1 MSDSILASAFAG
13 AAAQEEDSLGLPTY
27 TQFKKYATFR
37 TEIADFGIDLR
48 QLTRLLAECH
58 YGLGVGGLG
67 LGDLPILFHATAK
80 KAGALSYDGVLRLCR
95 TLRPRLAKVEDMLA
109 ADSDNQRDPVKYR
122 PSTAG
127 PRLGGGGTGLLHT
140 SRTLRRGDTSGT
152 PLDFASAMA
161 VGGEPLSA
169 TGGGGGG
176 GGSAGPSP
184 MARGVSFRQHPGM
197 LGRED
202 SSVSVAP
209 PGPGGVGVGLSPRG
223 RPASASRL
231 SALAR
236 GGGGGGDDGAGPST
250 SGRGGGGGGGGG
262 FESCGNAGAS
272 LSTLMAMKDPPVL
285 LREALPPP
293 PCDFP
298 AISARISGIQVL
310 YRDGE
315 MTRVALALR
324 DLQRDWE
331 TACAAAALSRVI
343 QRGGRSQPPPAA
355 NGSGG
360 PDDGQGGTRG
370 EIPLEG
376 RIWLLLLHGC
386 CLMLEG
392 RHKNAR
398 RSLQAA
404 ESLFNPNVLGLE
416 HPYHYC
422 IHLCSGLLGYYEQQY
437 EEAIEKFESAREL
450 ADLVSRGSFDVTA
463 RRNAAACLN
472 NKGVCHSLLGNRAA
486 AVGEFRSAY
495 ALVRAA
501 TGVPEVPEA
510 VVALRNL
517 NKALKQGFALNTS
530 RLRPTSAPPMY
541 AHVGVTSIRKE
552 DKLTTFLQNAITMR
566 PPAPV
571 AALPAWCEK
580 VSADDIVARKKAKE
594 AAKKA
599 ADKAKSADPKKAK
612 PKAKKPPPFVA
623 MENFPAPSYNLANVK
638 MEAKKKGGKKKA
650 AA

>member
-1 MSDSILASAFAG
+1 MAGVLASAFAG

-27 TQFKKYATFR
+27 AQFKKYATFR

-67 LGDLPILFHATAK
+67 LGDLPILFNAHAK
-80 KAGALSYDGVLRLCR
+80 KAGVLSFEGVLRLCR

-109 ADSDNQRDPVKYR
+109 ADTDNQRDPIKYR

-127 PRLGGGGTGLLHT
+127 PRLGGGGGGLLHT
-140 SRTLRRGDTSGT
+140 SRTLRRDGTSGDT
-152 PLDFASAMA
+152 PLDFAAAMDA
-161 VGGEPLSA
+161 GGEPLA
-169 TGGGGGG
+169 ANAG
-176 GGSAGPSP
+176 GGSVGPSP
-184 MARGVSFRQHPGM
+184 GTARSVSFKQHPGM

-202 SSVSVAP
+202 SSASVASP
-209 PGPGGVGVGLSPRG
+209 SGGAGGGMGMGFSPRG
-223 RPASASRL
+223 QPASASRL
-231 SALAR
+231 SAVAR
-236 GGGGGGDDGAGPST
+236 GGGGGEEGAGPS
-250 SGRGGGGGGGGG
+250 GRGGAGGGG
-262 FESCGNAGAS
+262 FGGAAGGGAS
-272 LSTLMAMKDPPVL
+272 RGGGLSVLMALKDPPVL

-293 PCDFP
+293 PCAFP
-298 AISARISGIQVL
+298 AIAARISGIQVL

-331 TACAAAALSRVI
+331 TAAAAAALSRVI
-343 QRGGRSQPPPAA
+343 QRGGRSQPAGA
-355 NGSGG
+355 SGGAGSGSG
-360 PDDGQGGTRG
+360 ADADGQRG

-392 RHKNAR
+392 RQKNAR

-422 IHLCSGLLGYYEQQY
+422 IHLCYGLLGYYEQQY

-472 NKGVCHSLLGNRAA
+472 NKGVCHALLGNRAE
-486 AVGEFRSAY
+486 AVAQFRSAY

-530 RLRPTSAPPMY
+530 RLRPTSAPPLY
-541 AHVGVTSIRKE
+541 AHVGVTAIPKE
-552 DKLTTFLQNAITMR
+552 DKLTAFLQNATTMR
-566 PPAPV
+566 PPPAV
-571 AALPAWCEK
+571 SALPAWCEK

-599 ADKAKSADPKKAK
+599 AEKAKSADPKKAK
-612 PKAKKPPPFVA
+612 PKAKKPPPFLA
-623 MENFPAPSYNLANVK
+623 MENFPAPSYNLANIK

-650 AA
+650 A

>member
-1 MSDSILASAFAG
+1 MNSSILTTAFAG
-13 AAAQEEDSLGLPTY
+13 TAAQEEDSLGLPTY
-27 TQFKKYATFR
+27 AQFKKYAAFR

-58 YGLGVGGLG
+58 YGVGVGGLG
-67 LGDLPILFHATAK
+67 LGDLPILFNANAQ
-80 KAGALSYDGVLRLCR
+80 KAGVLGFEGVLRLCR
-95 TLRPRLAKVEDMLA
+95 TLRPRLAKVEDMLS
-109 ADSDNQRDPVKYR
+109 ADTDNQRDPVKYR

-127 PRLGGGGTGLLHT
+127 PRLGGSGGGTGLLHT
-140 SRTLRRGDTSGT
+140 SRTLRRGDTSAT

-161 VGGEPLSA
+161 IGGEPMSA
-169 TGGGGGG
+169 TGAGGGG
-176 GGSAGPSP
+176 GGSSGPTP

-197 LGRED
+197 LGRQD
-202 SSVSVAP
+202 SSASMAGP
-209 PGPGGVGVGLSPRG
+209 GPDGPGGVGMGLSPRG

-231 SALAR
+231 AASRCCRLCLTDSAFWHF
-236 GGGGGGDDGAGPST
+236 GKDI
-250 SGRGGGGGGGGG
+250 GREHRYQHG
-262 FESCGNAGAS
+262 
-272 LSTLMAMKDPPVL
+272 
-285 LREALPPP
+285 
-293 PCDFP
+293 
-298 AISARISGIQVL
+298 QVL

-343 QRGGRSQPPPAA
+343 QRGGRSQPPPLAQ
-355 NGSGG
+355 GSGGG
-360 PDDGQGGTRG
+360 PDDGQGGARG

-422 IHLCSGLLGYYEQQY
+422 IHLCFGLLGYYEQQY

-450 ADLVSRGSFDVTA
+450 ADLVSRGSLDVTA
-463 RRNAAACLN
+463 RRNAAACRN
-472 NKGVCHSLLGNRAA
+472 NKGVCHSLLGNRAE
-486 AVGEFRSAY
+486 AVAEFRSAY

-541 AHVGVTSIRKE
+541 AHVGVTSIAKADR
-552 DKLTTFLQNAITMR
+552 LTTFLQNAITMR

-612 PKAKKPPPFVA
+612 PKAKKPPPFIA

-638 MEAKKKGGKKKA
+638 MEAKKKGAKKKA